1 VVHANANRKSWLLG
15 TTMLM
20 PNNWNSSYFLKI
32 LFPALEQK
40 NKPNVNALD
49 LKGPE
54 GQNPS

>member
-1 VVHANANRKSWLLG
+1 
-15 TTMLM
+15 MLM